1 MNRCK
6 LQEVSML
13 NIPIG
18 DWIDAINQLNCK
30 SLSTGKPTHWPTGSN
45 KISDLIDSFITRNV
59 SLI

>member
-1 MNRCK
+1 
-6 LQEVSML
+6 ML

-30 SLSTGKPTHWPTGSN
+30 SLSHWHTGSN